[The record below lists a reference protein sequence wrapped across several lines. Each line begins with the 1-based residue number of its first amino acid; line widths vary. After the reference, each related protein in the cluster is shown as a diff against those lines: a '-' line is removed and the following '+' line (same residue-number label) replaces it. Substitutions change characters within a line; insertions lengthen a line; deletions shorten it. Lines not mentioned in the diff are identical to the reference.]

1 MVSPRSDVNTGQP
14 SCRTRPHTNHRL
26 AVPAS
31 GNLQQSNTL
40 DSVAL
45 ADDGPDQ
52 TFPACLLFTSGCHQ
66 RPTDWW
72 HPIKNQNHDQN
83 SDTRL
88 MTSWSRHYQQDGIGH
103 QRCQSGT
110 LDREVVDGV
119 ASCPLVEDHLIT
131 TLSETHTIH
140 SPSSGKLLSCVKL
153 LIFKIHFDIPPLSR
167 NKSGSNFL
175 RPPNPGIILPPVA
188 GACQSA

>member
-14 SCRTRPHTNHRL
+14 TGRTRPHTNHRL

-72 HPIKNQNHDQN
+72 HPIKNQNQDQN

-88 MTSWSRHYQQDGIGH
+88 MTSWSATTSRMVLVIRGVRVGQGSGWWCCLMSACGRSLNHHLVRDTHHSFSKFWKIVVL
-103 QRCQSGT
+103 CQTFDLQVS
-110 LDREVVDGV
+110 LWY
-119 ASCPLVEDHLIT
+119 S
-131 TLSETHTIH
+131 STI
-140 SPSSGKLLSCVKL
+140 
-153 LIFKIHFDIPPLSR
+153 
-167 NKSGSNFL
+167 
-175 RPPNPGIILPPVA
+175 
-188 GACQSA
+188 QE

>member
-1 MVSPRSDVNTGQP
+1 MISFHLHHLLPLAFQKLTFEIMKISWWTFLFSFVPPWQPILMVSPRSDVNTGQP
-14 SCRTRPHTNHRL
+14 SGRTRPHTNHRL

-72 HPIKNQNHDQN
+72 HPIKNQNQDQN

-110 LDREVVDGV
+110 GKWLMVLPHVR
-119 ASCPLVEDHLIT
+119 LWKIT
-131 TLSETHTIH
+131 
-140 SPSSGKLLSCVKL
+140 
-153 LIFKIHFDIPPLSR
+153 
-167 NKSGSNFL
+167 
-175 RPPNPGIILPPVA
+175 
-188 GACQSA
+188 